1 MKKVVFMEIRAKNEF
16 KKSIYCN
23 EIDEKYINKEVTVYG
38 WVNNVRN
45 LGNLIFVNIRDRSGV
60 VQLVFDETT
69 NKDIFN
75 KALKLRSEYV
85 IYAKGIV
92 RKRSSINKNIKTGNI
107 EILVNNLSILSKA
120 QTTPFEIEDNT
131 TAGEDLRLKY
141 RYLDLRRPSLQ
152 NSIKIRH
159 KIVKFSRDFFDY
171 NGFLEI
177 ETPMLIK
184 STPEGARDYLVPS
197 RVFSGKFFAL
207 PQSPQLYK
215 QLLMISGFDRYFQIA
230 RCFRDEDLRA
240 DRQPEFTQ
248 MDLEMSFVNS
258 ENIINLMENF
268 IGALFK
274 EILGIEVNIPFK
286 RLTYKDAINIYG
298 TDKPDTRYDLKLID
312 LTPIFKN
319 SNFKIFNDAVISGGV
334 VFGINAKNLS
344 EKISR
349 KQIDALNNFMKEN
362 TPVNCFSFVKVLS
375 DGTSSSSFEKY
386 LTKDEIKSTR
396 EKLDLKNG
404 DIAFIVA
411 SSNSNSVKQALGTLR
426 VKIADDFKL
435 VDESK
440 FNFLWVTDF
449 PLLEFSKEENRYIAM
464 HHPFT
469 SPKKEDV
476 EKLDS
481 DPLSVLSDT
490 YDIVLNGFE
499 LGGGSIRINNL
510 DLQNKIFNLLGFSK
524 SEIENRFGFLV
535 NAFNY
540 GVPPHG
546 GIAIGLDRLC
556 MLMLKRKNIRDVIAF
571 PKVQSSADLMSNA
584 PSEVSKDQLKE
595 LNIRTNVF

>member
-1 MKKVVFMEIRAKNEF
+1 MEFGTKINF
-16 KKSIYCN
+16 KKNIYCN
-23 EIDEKYINKEVTVYG
+23 EIDEEYLDKEVTVYG
-38 WVNNVRN
+38 WVNNIRN

-107 EILVNNLSILSKA
+107 EILVNDLSMLSKA

-131 TAGEDLRLKY
+131 TAGEELRLKY

-152 NSIKIRH
+152 NSIKMRH
-159 KIVKFSRDFFDY
+159 KIVKFARDFFDY
-171 NGFLEI
+171 SGFLEI

-334 VFGINAKNLS
+334 VFGINAKKLS

-349 KQIDALNNFMKEN
+349 KQIDALNNFMNEN
-362 TPVNCFSFVKVLS
+362 TPVSCFSFVKVLD

-386 LTKDEIKSTR
+386 LTEDEIKSTR

-426 VKIADDFKL
+426 VKIANDFKL
-435 VDESK
+435 IDESK

-449 PLLEFSKEENRYIAM
+449 PLLEFSKEENRYIAV

-481 DPLSVLSDT
+481 DPLSILSDA

-595 LNIRTNVF
+595 LNISPIIV

>member
-1 MKKVVFMEIRAKNEF
+1 MEFRSKNEL
-16 KKSIYCN
+16 KKSTYCN
-23 EIDEKYINKEVTVYG
+23 EIDEKYINEEVTVYG
-38 WVNNVRN
+38 WVNNIRN

-107 EILVNNLSILSKA
+107 EILVNDLSMLSKA

-131 TAGEDLRLKY
+131 TAGEELRLKY

-152 NSIKIRH
+152 NSIKMRH
-159 KIVKFSRDFFDY
+159 KIVKFARDFFDY
-171 NGFLEI
+171 SGFLEI

-334 VFGINAKNLS
+334 VFGINAKKLS

-349 KQIDALNNFMKEN
+349 KQIDALNNFMNEN
-362 TPVNCFSFVKVLS
+362 TPVSCFSFVKVLD

-386 LTKDEIKSTR
+386 LTEDEIKSTR

-426 VKIADDFKL
+426 VKIANDFKL
-435 VDESK
+435 IDESK

-449 PLLEFSKEENRYIAM
+449 PLLEFSKEENRYIAV

-481 DPLSVLSDT
+481 DPLSILSDA

-595 LNIRTNVF
+595 LNISPIIV

>member
-1 MKKVVFMEIRAKNEF
+1 MEIRAKNEF

-23 EIDEKYINKEVTVYG
+23 EVDKEYLDKEVTVYG

-45 LGNLIFVNIRDRSGV
+45 LGNIIFVNIRDRSGV

-75 KALKLRSEYV
+75 TALKLRSEYV

-107 EILVNNLSILSKA
+107 EILVNDLSILSKA
-120 QTTPFEIEDNT
+120 QTTPFEIDDNT

-334 VFGINAKNLS
+334 VFGINAKKLS

-386 LTKDEIKSTR
+386 LTEDEIKSTR

-435 VDESK
+435 IDESK

-584 PSEVSKDQLKE
+584 PSEVSNDQLKE

>member
-1 MKKVVFMEIRAKNEF
+1 MENEIRVKF
-16 KKSIYCN
+16 KKSMYCN
-23 EIDEKYINKEVTVYG
+23 EVDEQYIGKSVVVCG
-38 WVNNVRN
+38 WVSSVRN
-45 LGNLIFVNIRDRSGV
+45 LGNLIFINVRDRSGI
-60 VQLVFDETT
+60 VQLVFNETT
-69 NKDIFN
+69 SKDVFD
-75 KALKLRSEYV
+75 KAFMLRTEYV
-85 IYAKGIV
+85 ISARGTV
-92 RKRSSINKNIKTGNI
+92 RKRSSVNSKLKTGKV
-107 EILVNNLSILSKA
+107 EILVDDLSVLSKA
-120 QTTPFEIEDNT
+120 QTTPFEIEDDT

-152 NSIKIRH
+152 NNIKTRH
-159 KIVKFSRDFFDY
+159 KIMKFARDFFDA

-197 RVFSGKFFAL
+197 RIFGGNFFAL

-248 MDLEMSFVNS
+248 MDLEMSFVNR
-258 ENIINLMENF
+258 EDIIALMESFLKN
-268 IGALFK
+268 LFK
-274 EILGIEVNIPFK
+274 EILSIDVNIPFE
-286 RLTYKDAINIYG
+286 RLTYKEAINNYG
-298 TDKPDTRYDLKLID
+298 TDKPDTRYGLKLVD
-312 LTPIFKN
+312 LTPILKDSSFKVF
-319 SNFKIFNDAVISGGV
+319 SSAVNSGGV
-334 VFGINAKNLS
+334 IFGINAKNLS

-362 TPVNCFSFVKVLS
+362 TPVPCFSFAKVLS
-375 DGTSSSSFEKY
+375 DGTCSSSYEKY
-386 LTKDEIKSTR
+386 LTNEEIRDTR

-411 SSNSNSVKQALGTLR
+411 NNNASFVKEALGTLR
-426 VKIADDFKL
+426 VKIAGDFNL
-435 VDESK
+435 ADENK

-449 PLLEFSKEENRYIAM
+449 PLLEFNTEENRYTAM

-469 SPKKEDV
+469 SPKLEDIS
-476 EKLDS
+476 KLDF
-481 DPLSVLSDT
+481 DPLSVLSDA

-499 LGGGSIRINNL
+499 LGGGSIRINDL
-510 DLQNKIFNLLGFSK
+510 DLQNKMFGLLGFSK
-524 SEIENRFGFLV
+524 TEIENRFGFLV
-535 NAFNY
+535 NAFKY

-546 GIAIGLDRLC
+546 GMAIGLDRLC

-584 PSEVSKDQLKE
+584 PSRVSESQLKE
-595 LNIRTNVF
+595 LSIQSIIS

>member
-1 MKKVVFMEIRAKNEF
+1 MEIRAKNEF

-23 EIDEKYINKEVTVYG
+23 EVDKEYLDKEVTVYG

-45 LGNLIFVNIRDRSGV
+45 LGNIIFVNIRDRSGV

-75 KALKLRSEYV
+75 TALKLRSEYV

-107 EILVNNLSILSKA
+107 EILVNDLSILSKA
-120 QTTPFEIEDNT
+120 QTTPFEIDDNT

-152 NSIKIRH
+152 NSIKMRH
-159 KIVKFSRDFFDY
+159 KIVKFARDFFDY
-171 NGFLEI
+171 SGFLEI
-177 ETPMLIK
+177 ETPILIK

-215 QLLMISGFDRYFQIA
+215 QLLMISGFDRYS
-230 RCFRDEDLRA
+230 
-240 DRQPEFTQ
+240 EFTQ

-334 VFGINAKNLS
+334 VFGINAKKLS

-349 KQIDALNNFMKEN
+349 KQIDALNNFMNEN
-362 TPVNCFSFVKVLS
+362 TPVSCFSFVKVLD

-386 LTKDEIKSTR
+386 LTEDEIKSTR

-435 VDESK
+435 IDESK

-584 PSEVSKDQLKE
+584 PSEVSNDQLKE

>member
-1 MKKVVFMEIRAKNEF
+1 MEFGTKINF
-16 KKSIYCN
+16 KKNIYCN
-23 EIDEKYINKEVTVYG
+23 EIDEEYLDKEVTVYG
-38 WVNNVRN
+38 WVNNIRN

-107 EILVNNLSILSKA
+107 EILVNDLSMLSKA

-131 TAGEDLRLKY
+131 TAGEELRLKY

-152 NSIKIRH
+152 NSIKMRH
-159 KIVKFSRDFFDY
+159 KIVKFARDFFDY
-171 NGFLEI
+171 SGFLEI

-268 IGALFK
+268 IGAIFK

-334 VFGINAKNLS
+334 VFGINAKKLS

-349 KQIDALNNFMKEN
+349 KQIDALNNFMNEN
-362 TPVNCFSFVKVLS
+362 TPVSCFSFVKVLD

-426 VKIADDFKL
+426 VKIANDFKL
-435 VDESK
+435 IDESK

-449 PLLEFSKEENRYIAM
+449 PLLEFSKEENRYIAV

-481 DPLSVLSDT
+481 DPLSILSDA

-595 LNIRTNVF
+595 LNISPIIV

>member
-1 MKKVVFMEIRAKNEF
+1 MEIRAKNEF

-23 EIDEKYINKEVTVYG
+23 EVDKEYLDKEVTVYG

-45 LGNLIFVNIRDRSGV
+45 LGNIIFVNIRDRSGV

-75 KALKLRSEYV
+75 TALKLRSEYV

-107 EILVNNLSILSKA
+107 EILVNDLSILSKA
-120 QTTPFEIEDNT
+120 QTTPFEIDDNT

-152 NSIKIRH
+152 NSIKMRH
-159 KIVKFSRDFFDY
+159 KIVKFARDFFDY
-171 NGFLEI
+171 SGFLEI

-334 VFGINAKNLS
+334 VFGINAKKLS

-349 KQIDALNNFMKEN
+349 KQIDALNNFMNEN
-362 TPVNCFSFVKVLS
+362 TPVSCFSFVKVLD

-386 LTKDEIKSTR
+386 LTEDEIKSTR

-435 VDESK
+435 IDESK

-584 PSEVSKDQLKE
+584 PSEVSNDQLKE

>member
-1 MKKVVFMEIRAKNEF
+1 MEIRAKNEF
-16 KKSIYCN
+16 KKSTYCN
-23 EIDEKYINKEVTVYG
+23 EIDEKHINEEVTVYG

-45 LGNLIFVNIRDRSGV
+45 LGNLIFVNVRDRSGV

-75 KALKLRSEYV
+75 TALKLRSEYV

-107 EILVNNLSILSKA
+107 EILVNTLSILSKA

-131 TAGEDLRLKY
+131 TAGEELRLKY
-141 RYLDLRRPSLQ
+141 RYLDLRRLSLQ
-152 NSIKIRH
+152 NSIKMRH
-159 KIVKFSRDFFDY
+159 KIVKFARNFFDY
-171 NGFLEI
+171 SGFLEI
-177 ETPMLIK
+177 ETPILIK

-274 EILGIEVNIPFK
+274 EILGIEVNTPFK

-334 VFGINAKNLS
+334 VFGINAKKLS

-349 KQIDALNNFMKEN
+349 KQIDALNNFMNEN
-362 TPVNCFSFVKVLS
+362 TPVSCFSFVKVLD

-386 LTKDEIKSTR
+386 LTEDEIKSTR

-435 VDESK
+435 IDESK

-481 DPLSVLSDT
+481 DPLSVLSDA

-584 PSEVSKDQLKE
+584 PSEVSNDQLKE
-595 LNIRTNVF
+595 LNISPIIV

>member
-1 MKKVVFMEIRAKNEF
+1 MEFGTKINF
-16 KKSIYCN
+16 KKNIYCN
-23 EIDEKYINKEVTVYG
+23 EIDEEYLDKEVTVYG
-38 WVNNVRN
+38 WVNNIRN
-45 LGNLIFVNIRDRSGV
+45 LGNIIFVNIRDRSGV

-107 EILVNNLSILSKA
+107 EILVNDLSILSKA

-131 TAGEDLRLKY
+131 TAGEELRLKY

-152 NSIKIRH
+152 NSIKMRH
-159 KIVKFSRDFFDY
+159 KIVKFARDFFDY
-171 NGFLEI
+171 SGFLEI

-334 VFGINAKNLS
+334 VFGINAKKLS

-349 KQIDALNNFMKEN
+349 KQIDALNNFMNEN
-362 TPVNCFSFVKVLS
+362 TPVSCFSFVKVLD

-386 LTKDEIKSTR
+386 LTEDEIKSTR

-426 VKIADDFKL
+426 VKIANDFKL
-435 VDESK
+435 IDESK

-481 DPLSVLSDT
+481 DPLSVLSDA

-595 LNIRTNVF
+595 LNISPIIV

>member
-1 MKKVVFMEIRAKNEF
+1 MEIRAKNEF
-16 KKSIYCN
+16 KKSTYCD
-23 EIDEKYINKEVTVYG
+23 EIDEKYINEEVTVYG

-45 LGNLIFVNIRDRSGV
+45 LGNLIFVNVRDRSGV

-75 KALKLRSEYV
+75 TALKLRSEYV
-85 IYAKGIV
+85 ISAKGVV

-107 EILVNNLSILSKA
+107 EILVNTLSILSKA

-131 TAGEDLRLKY
+131 TAGEELRLKY

-152 NSIKIRH
+152 NSIKMRH
-159 KIVKFSRDFFDY
+159 KIVKFARDFFDY
-171 NGFLEI
+171 SGFLEI
-177 ETPMLIK
+177 ETPILIK

-268 IGALFK
+268 IEAIFK

-334 VFGINAKNLS
+334 VFGINAKKLS

-386 LTKDEIKSTR
+386 LTEDEIKSTR

-435 VDESK
+435 IDESK

>member
-1 MKKVVFMEIRAKNEF
+1 M
-16 KKSIYCN
+16 
-23 EIDEKYINKEVTVYG
+23 
-38 WVNNVRN
+38 
-45 LGNLIFVNIRDRSGV
+45 
-60 VQLVFDETT
+60 
-69 NKDIFN
+69 
-75 KALKLRSEYV
+75 
-85 IYAKGIV
+85 
-92 RKRSSINKNIKTGNI
+92 
-107 EILVNNLSILSKA
+107 
-120 QTTPFEIEDNT
+120 
-131 TAGEDLRLKY
+131 
-141 RYLDLRRPSLQ
+141 
-152 NSIKIRH
+152 
-159 KIVKFSRDFFDY
+159 
-171 NGFLEI
+171 
-177 ETPMLIK
+177 
-184 STPEGARDYLVPS
+184 
-197 RVFSGKFFAL
+197 
-207 PQSPQLYK
+207 
-215 QLLMISGFDRYFQIA
+215 
-230 RCFRDEDLRA
+230 
-240 DRQPEFTQ
+240 
-248 MDLEMSFVNS
+248 
-258 ENIINLMENF
+258 
-268 IGALFK
+268 
-274 EILGIEVNIPFK
+274 
-286 RLTYKDAINIYG
+286 
-298 TDKPDTRYDLKLID
+298 
-312 LTPIFKN
+312 
-319 SNFKIFNDAVISGGV
+319 
-334 VFGINAKNLS
+334 VFGINAKKLS

-349 KQIDALNNFMKEN
+349 KQIDALNNFMNEN
-362 TPVNCFSFVKVLS
+362 TPVSCFSFVKVLD

-386 LTKDEIKSTR
+386 LTEDEIKSTR

-426 VKIADDFKL
+426 VKIANDFKL
-435 VDESK
+435 IDESK

-449 PLLEFSKEENRYIAM
+449 PLLEFSKEENRYIAV

-481 DPLSVLSDT
+481 DPLSILSDA

>member
-1 MKKVVFMEIRAKNEF
+1 MEIRAKNEF

-23 EIDEKYINKEVTVYG
+23 EIDEKYINEEVTVYG

-75 KALKLRSEYV
+75 TALKLRSEYV
-85 IYAKGIV
+85 ISAKGVV

-131 TAGEDLRLKY
+131 TAGEELRLKY

-152 NSIKIRH
+152 NSIKMRH
-159 KIVKFSRDFFDY
+159 KIVKFARDFFDY
-171 NGFLEI
+171 SGFLEI
-177 ETPMLIK
+177 ETPILIK

-268 IGALFK
+268 IEALFK

-312 LTPIFKN
+312 LTSIFKN

-386 LTKDEIKSTR
+386 LTEDEIKSTR

-435 VDESK
+435 IDESK

-449 PLLEFSKEENRYIAM
+449 PLLEFSKEENRYIAV

>member
-1 MKKVVFMEIRAKNEF
+1 MENEIRVKF
-16 KKSIYCN
+16 KKSMYCN
-23 EIDEKYINKEVTVYG
+23 EVDEQYIGKSVVVCG
-38 WVNNVRN
+38 WVSSVRN
-45 LGNLIFVNIRDRSGV
+45 LGNLIFINVRDRSGI
-60 VQLVFDETT
+60 VQLVFNETT
-69 NKDIFN
+69 SKDVFD
-75 KALKLRSEYV
+75 KAFMLRTEYV
-85 IYAKGIV
+85 ISARGTV
-92 RKRSSINKNIKTGNI
+92 RKRSSVNSKLKTGKV
-107 EILVNNLSILSKA
+107 EILVDDLSVLSKA
-120 QTTPFEIEDNT
+120 QTTPFEIEDDT

-152 NSIKIRH
+152 NNIKTRH
-159 KIVKFSRDFFDY
+159 KIMKFARDFFDA

-197 RVFSGKFFAL
+197 RIFGGNFFAL

-248 MDLEMSFVNS
+248 MDLEMSFVNR
-258 ENIINLMENF
+258 EDIIALMESFLKN
-268 IGALFK
+268 LFK
-274 EILGIEVNIPFK
+274 EILSIDVNIPFE
-286 RLTYKDAINIYG
+286 RLTYREAINIYG
-298 TDKPDTRYDLKLID
+298 TDKPDTRYGLKLVD
-312 LTPIFKN
+312 LTPVLKDSGFKVFSSAIN
-319 SNFKIFNDAVISGGV
+319 SGGV
-334 VFGINAKNLS
+334 IFGINAKNLS

-362 TPVNCFSFVKVLS
+362 TPVPCFSFVKVLS
-375 DGTSSSSFEKY
+375 DGTCSSTYEKY
-386 LTKDEIKSTR
+386 LTNDEIKATR
-396 EKLDLKNG
+396 KKLDLKNG

-411 SSNSNSVKQALGTLR
+411 NNNASFVKEALGTLR
-426 VKIADDFKL
+426 VKIASDFNL
-435 VDESK
+435 ADENK

-449 PLLEFSKEENRYIAM
+449 PLLEFNTEENRYTAM

-469 SPKKEDV
+469 SPKLEDIP
-476 EKLDS
+476 KLDF
-481 DPLSVLSDT
+481 DPLSVLSDA

-499 LGGGSIRINNL
+499 LGGGSIRINDL
-510 DLQNKIFNLLGFSK
+510 DLQNKMFNLLGFSK
-524 SEIENRFGFLV
+524 AEIENRFGFLV
-535 NAFNY
+535 NAFKY

-546 GIAIGLDRLC
+546 GMAIGLDRLC

-584 PSEVSKDQLKE
+584 PSRVSESQLKE
-595 LNIRTNVF
+595 LNIQLIIP

>member
-1 MKKVVFMEIRAKNEF
+1 MEFGTKINF
-16 KKSIYCN
+16 KKNIYCN
-23 EIDEKYINKEVTVYG
+23 EIDEEYLDKEVTVYG
-38 WVNNVRN
+38 WVNNIRN

-107 EILVNNLSILSKA
+107 EILVNDLSMLSKA

-131 TAGEDLRLKY
+131 TAGEELRLKY

-152 NSIKIRH
+152 NSIKMRH
-159 KIVKFSRDFFDY
+159 KIVKFARDFFDY
-171 NGFLEI
+171 SGFLEI

-258 ENIINLMENF
+258 ENIISLMENF
-268 IGALFK
+268 IGAIFK

-334 VFGINAKNLS
+334 VFGINAKKLS

-349 KQIDALNNFMKEN
+349 KQIDALNNFMNEN
-362 TPVNCFSFVKVLS
+362 TPVSCFSFVKVLD

-426 VKIADDFKL
+426 VKIANDFKL
-435 VDESK
+435 IDESK

-481 DPLSVLSDT
+481 DPLSVLSDA

-595 LNIRTNVF
+595 LNISPIIV